1 MKTVGDD
8 GDSGVSFKCPEG
20 ETEEAGMPLWEE
32 IQRSTELTAQIQD
45 LLRRQ
50 DSAGC
55 KCRAGERAQ
64 VAAAAASYS
73 A

>member
-8 GDSGVSFKCPEG
+8 GDSGVSFECPEG
-20 ETEEAGMPLWEE
+20 ETEAGMPLWEE

-50 DSAGC
+50 DSLQDAS
-55 KCRAGERAQ
+55 AELERELR
-64 VAAAAASYS
+64 
-73 A
+73 